1 MKKLLLFTVMVF
13 LVTACS
19 GVKRSQKA
27 LYSGNYNE
35 AIDIAVS
42 KLQKDRNNK
51 ATQEHILLLED
62 AFIKITER
70 DKKRIAFLEKE
81 GNPSNSREIFI
92 LYDNLNSIQN
102 RIRPL
107 LPLYSTNSNREVK
120 FKFTDY
126 DGDLLQA
133 KNRYAESLYN
143 QAKVQMQKGGKVDYR
158 NAHLILEELDN
169 LSPNYRDAD
178 QLLREAHY
186 FGTDYVFVSLTNRT
200 NQFMPQRLERDLLDF
215 NTYGLDDFWTA
226 YHSLNRRDID
236 YDFEIDLEF
245 RDILVSPERVL
256 ERQIPLEM
264 EIKDGF
270 TYQVDRRGN
279 YVLDSLGNRIKIDR
293 FVIVKGTLYE
303 TVQTKSLAVDA
314 RVVYRDVKRQ
324 QNINNHPL
332 QTQFVFENIFATF
345 RGDERVLSHE
355 DRRLLNNRF
364 IPFPSNEQ
372 MLIDAGN
379 DIKGRLSDILRRNK
393 LR

>member
-1 MKKLLLFTVMVF
+1 MKKSLLFLSMVF
-13 LVTACS
+13 LITACS

-42 KLQKDRNNK
+42 KLQKEKNNK
-51 ATQEHILLLED
+51 AAQEHILLLED
-62 AFIKITER
+62 AFKKITER
-70 DKKRIAFLEKE
+70 DNKRIAFLEKE
-81 GNPSNSREIFI
+81 GNPSTSREIFI
-92 LYDNLNSIQN
+92 LYSNLNTIQN
-102 RIRPL
+102 SIAPL
-107 LPLYSTNSNREVK
+107 LPLYSTISNREVK

-126 DGDLLQA
+126 DAELLAA
-133 KNRYAESLYN
+133 KNAFAENLYN
-143 QAKVQMQKGGKVDYR
+143 QAKAQMQKGNKIDFR
-158 NAHLILEELDN
+158 NAHVILEELES
-169 LSPNYRDAD
+169 LSSNYRDAD

-215 NTYGLDDFWTA
+215 NTYGLDDFWTE

-245 RDILVSPERVL
+245 RDILVSPERIM
-256 ERQIPLEM
+256 ERQIPLEL

-270 TYQVDRRGN
+270 TYQTDRRGN
-279 YVLDSLGNRIKIDR
+279 FVLDSLGNKIKIDK
-293 FVIVKGTLYE
+293 FMVVKGTLYE

-314 RVVYRDVKRQ
+314 RVVYRDVKRNQ
-324 QNINNHPL
+324 FINNHPL
-332 QTQFVFENIFATF
+332 QTEFVFENVFATF
-345 RGDERVLSHE
+345 RGDERVLSND
-355 DRRLLNNRF
+355 DRRILRNRF

-379 DIKGRLSDILRRNK
+379 DIKGRLSDILQRNK